1 VNPGGET
8 PQPLAPELE
17 ERVRGS
23 FARQTF
29 METLGARMTELA
41 RGWCVIE
48 LERRENL
55 LQQHGYLHAGVVSTL
70 ADNACGY
77 AALSAMPM
85 DATVLTTEFKIN
97 LLAPAAGE
105 RLRARGQV
113 VKSGRTLTVVTAE
126 VDTLKEGAWK
136 PVALFQGSMLCLRDT
151 ADDHTR

>member
-1 VNPGGET
+1 MSPGSDV
-8 PQPLAPELE
+8 PAPLAPEVAE
-17 ERVRGS
+17 KVRAS

-29 METLGARMTELA
+29 METLGARMTELGQ
-41 RGWCVIE
+41 GWCVIE
-48 LERRENL
+48 LDRRENL

-105 RLRARGQV
+105 RLRAQGRV
-113 VKSGRTLTVVTAE
+113 VRSGRTLSVVTAE
-126 VDTLKEGAWK
+126 VDTLTDGAWK
-136 PVALFQGSMLCLRDT
+136 PVALFQGSMMCLRNT
-151 ADDHTR
+151 ADDLTR